1 VVKAPEKAIHLV
13 IVVENHLAFQKA
25 DRIPLTAEAKVH
37 DQESRHHDPEVANPP
52 IANRG
57 LIATTINQNSHAN
70 RQRVFQKAATMLHV
84 QEVAKISI
92 PAEIAPNANLVSAV
106 MTISLNLPVSR
117 RHVQVAA
124 TNAQHHALLVLAAK
138 ERILIPAK
146 AGTPRDRMTGRNVNH
161 ASAVTTINPSLHV
174 SHQHVQ
180 EEATNA
186 QHHVQ
191 LVQVDHG
198 RILILAKVAVRD
210 STTVRNVNR
219 VSAAMTNNRNSHEN
233 HRQDIKTLTIN
244 RRTGQH
250 APEKTMILRNPIR
263 GKNSEARA
271 TANTKT
277 QKANSKHRLLSMI

>member
-124 TNAQHHALLVLAAK
+124 TNAQHHALLV
-138 ERILIPAK
+138 
-146 AGTPRDRMTGRNVNH
+146 
-161 ASAVTTINPSLHV
+161 
-174 SHQHVQ
+174 
-180 EEATNA
+180 
-186 QHHVQ
+186 
-191 LVQVDHG
+191 QVDHG